1 MQNKYWTLLLPTN
14 VYFIIS
20 TSSRNPIF
28 VHCWQKMKLLIEM
41 RERKDRVVPIFTE
54 LSVLDCGATF
64 SAVGFVLRELLNKEF
79 PKRPVTILHYM
90 LRGAYRNEVD
100 RVSLCKF
107 ILMYIYILLALLT
120 ASGTLTYFVGLRR
133 AHRRRNPAS
142 CLPVWPGGDG

>member
-1 MQNKYWTLLLPTN
+1 
-14 VYFIIS
+14 
-20 TSSRNPIF
+20 
-28 VHCWQKMKLLIEM
+28 MKLLIEM

-107 ILMYIYILLALLT
+107 ILMYIYI
-120 ASGTLTYFVGLRR
+120 YY
-133 AHRRRNPAS
+133 
-142 CLPVWPGGDG
+142 